1 MTIYERIANVMK
13 NVDYMKKDGDVE
25 FKNTKYKY
33 LSAEKI
39 VSNIRKEMIKEGL
52 IIYPVGVEITNQTQ
66 YEKDILVTYRIAD
79 IEGNSITVQVPGGGY
94 DTTDKKTYKAM
105 TGAYKYALRQTFMIE
120 TGDDDPDKTPSK
132 PITKPVTNK
141 PENKKMTTGDIKRL
155 FLKYHN
161 GDKDKAKEDYDMFV
175 GLDEETKQ
183 DIIQKMKE
191 DLDER
196 I

>member
-1 MTIYERIANVMK
+1 MGNIYEKIANVMK

-52 IIYPVGVEITNQTQ
+52 VIYPEKTEVTNQTQ

-132 PITKPVTNK
+132 PITDKSVN
-141 PENKKMTTGDIKRL
+141 KMTTGDIKRL
-155 FLKYHN
+155 FLKKHN
-161 GDKDKAKEDYDMFV
+161 GDKEEAKKDYDMFND
-175 GLDEETKQ
+175 LDEETKQ
-183 DIIQKMKE
+183 DIINKMKE
-191 DLDER
+191 DLDVSL
-196 I
+196 

>member
-141 PENKKMTTGDIKRL
+141 PENKKMTTADIKRL

-161 GDKDKAKEDYDMFV
+161 GDKDKAKADYEMFT